1 VVAAPSSVG
10 RTSVRRVQET
20 VITVEGRHERRHAA
34 ERGTVTLVVGFDGE
48 VREDV
53 VQRTTHAHAR
63 LVDQVRAL
71 HDPSAGP
78 VVAWAA
84 HRLAV
89 GSDRPWSPDGR
100 QLDLVHEASVQLDA
114 TFSDLA
120 RLVEWVEQVAV
131 LDGVVVRGI
140 GWTLTDEHHKELA
153 DQARTRAVADAV
165 ERATTYAHALGLTSV
180 HAVAVAEPGLLG
192 GVDVPARPVSAKTLL
207 RGPADNG
214 GGRLDLEPEE
224 VTVAAV
230 VHARFAAT

>member
-1 VVAAPSSVG
+1 M
-10 RTSVRRVQET
+10 RRVQET
-20 VITVEGRHERRHAA
+20 VITVEGRHESRHPA

-48 VREDV
+48 LREDV

-71 HDPSAGP
+71 HDPVVGP
-78 VVAWAA
+78 VVSWAA

-100 QLDLVHEASVQLDA
+100 QLELVHEASVQLDA
-114 TFSDLA
+114 TFCDLA

-131 LDGVVVRGI
+131 LDGVAVRGI
-140 GWTLTDEHHKELA
+140 AWALTDERAHELA
-153 DQARTRAVADAV
+153 DHARTRAVADAV
-165 ERATTYAHALGLTSV
+165 GRATAYARSLGLTSV
-180 HAVAVAEPGLLG
+180 RAVAVAEPGLLG
-192 GVDVPARPVSAKTLL
+192 GVDVPARPVSAKSLL

-214 GGRLDLEPEE
+214 GGRLDLEPEQI
-224 VTVAAV
+224 TVAAV

>member
-1 VVAAPSSVG
+1 M
-10 RTSVRRVQET
+10 RRVQET
-20 VITVEGRHERRHAA
+20 VITVEGRHESRHAA

-48 VREDV
+48 LREDV

-71 HDPSAGP
+71 HDPVVGP
-78 VVAWAA
+78 VVSWAA

-100 QLDLVHEASVQLDA
+100 QLGLVHEASVQLDA
-114 TFSDLA
+114 TFCDLA

-131 LDGVVVRGI
+131 LDGVAVRGVA
-140 GWTLTDEHHKELA
+140 WALTDERAHELA
-153 DQARTRAVADAV
+153 DHARTRAVADAV
-165 ERATTYAHALGLTSV
+165 GRATAYARSLGLTSV
-180 HAVAVAEPGLLG
+180 RAVAVAEPGLLG
-192 GVDVPARPVSAKTLL
+192 GVDVPARPVSAKSLL

-214 GGRLDLEPEE
+214 GGRLDLEPEQI
-224 VTVAAV
+224 TVAAV

>member
-1 VVAAPSSVG
+1 M
-10 RTSVRRVQET
+10 RRVQET
-20 VITVEGRHERRHAA
+20 VITVEGRHESRHPA

-48 VREDV
+48 LREDV

-71 HDPSAGP
+71 HDPVVGP
-78 VVAWAA
+78 VVSWAA

-100 QLDLVHEASVQLDA
+100 QLGLVHEASVQLDA
-114 TFSDLA
+114 TFCDLA

-131 LDGVVVRGI
+131 LDGVAVRGVA
-140 GWTLTDEHHKELA
+140 WALTDERAHELA
-153 DQARTRAVADAV
+153 DHARTRAVADAV
-165 ERATTYAHALGLTSV
+165 GRATAYARSLGLTSV
-180 HAVAVAEPGLLG
+180 RAVAVAEPGLLG
-192 GVDVPARPVSAKTLL
+192 GVDVPARPVSAKSLL

-214 GGRLDLEPEE
+214 GGRLDLEPEQI
-224 VTVAAV
+224 TVAAV

>member
-1 VVAAPSSVG
+1 
-10 RTSVRRVQET
+10 VRRVQET
-20 VITVEGRHERRHAA
+20 VITVEGRHESRHPA

-48 VREDV
+48 LREDV

-71 HDPSAGP
+71 HDPVVGP
-78 VVAWAA
+78 VVSWAA

-100 QLDLVHEASVQLDA
+100 QLGLVHEASVQLDA
-114 TFSDLA
+114 TFCDLA

-131 LDGVVVRGI
+131 LDGVAVRGVA
-140 GWTLTDEHHKELA
+140 WALTDERAHELA
-153 DQARTRAVADAV
+153 DHARTRAVADAV
-165 ERATTYAHALGLTSV
+165 GRATAYARSLGLTSV
-180 HAVAVAEPGLLG
+180 RAVAVAEPGLLG
-192 GVDVPARPVSAKTLL
+192 GVDVPARPVSAKSLL

-214 GGRLDLEPEE
+214 GGRLDLEPEQI
-224 VTVAAV
+224 TVAAV

>member
-1 VVAAPSSVG
+1 M
-10 RTSVRRVQET
+10 RRVQET
-20 VITVEGRHERRHAA
+20 VITVEGRHESRHAA

-48 VREDV
+48 LREDV

-71 HDPSAGP
+71 HDPVVGP
-78 VVAWAA
+78 VVSWAA

-100 QLDLVHEASVQLDA
+100 QLELVHEASVQLDA
-114 TFSDLA
+114 TFCDLT

-131 LDGVVVRGI
+131 LDGVAVRGI
-140 GWTLTDEHHKELA
+140 AWALTDERAHELA
-153 DQARTRAVADAV
+153 DHARTRAVADAV
-165 ERATTYAHALGLTSV
+165 GRATAYARSLGLTSV
-180 HAVAVAEPGLLG
+180 RAVAVAEPGLLG
-192 GVDVPARPVSAKTLL
+192 GVDVPARPVSAKSLL

-214 GGRLDLEPEE
+214 GGRLDLEPEQI
-224 VTVAAV
+224 TVAAV